1 MEITRACLCKI
12 CFIRKVDLIG
22 NLGSRGLKEKMHLPS
37 CENFDCNFRHTGI
50 SLDLNKVT
58 YMLEV
63 KHVYLQNVVLV
74 LRNRCFQ
81 CNKEQC
87 ME

>member
-1 MEITRACLCKI
+1 MEIIRACLCKI

-22 NLGSRGLKEKMHLPS
+22 NLWSGGLKEKMHSPS
-37 CENFDCNFRHTGI
+37 WRNFDCNLRHTGS

-63 KHVYLQNVVLV
+63 KHVYLQNVVLA
-74 LRNRCFQ
+74 LRNRCF
-81 CNKEQC
+81 
-87 ME
+87 

>member
-1 MEITRACLCKI
+1 MVEIIRACLCEI

-22 NLGSRGLKEKMHLPS
+22 NLGIGGLKEKMHPPS
-37 CENFDCNFRHTGI
+37 CRNFDCNLRHTGS

-63 KHVYLQNVVLV
+63 KHVYLQNVVLA
-74 LRNRCFQ
+74 LRNRCF
-81 CNKEQC
+81 
-87 ME
+87 